1 MPHAAFRA
9 IVHGRV
15 QGVFFRASAR
25 EEAERLGIG
34 GWVRNLPD
42 GTVEVDAAGAEPTL
56 RAFAAWLER
65 GPRQARVDRVEATW
79 GTREGVPPA
88 GFAITG

>member
-1 MPHAAFRA
+1 MSHAAFHA

-25 EEAERLGIG
+25 EEAERLGLG

-42 GTVEVDAAGAEPTL
+42 GTVEVDAAGAEGAL
-56 RAFAAWLER
+56 RDFAAWLDR
-65 GPRQARVDRVEATW
+65 GPRGARVDRVEATW
-79 GTREGVPPA
+79 NSRDGDPPPR
-88 GFAITG
+88 FAVTG